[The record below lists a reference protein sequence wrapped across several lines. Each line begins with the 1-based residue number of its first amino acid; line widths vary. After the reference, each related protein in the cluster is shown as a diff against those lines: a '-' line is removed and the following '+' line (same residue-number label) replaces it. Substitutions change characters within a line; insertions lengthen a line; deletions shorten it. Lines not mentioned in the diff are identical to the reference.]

1 MDALIER
8 CVVRVQHCERNIM
21 SVDGGA
27 QLDQELTP
35 EQIRRAIEALNEY
48 LAAPPTTD
56 GRTRLESDDELNRQR
71 VEIIKNEILP
81 LLGRYLAEEITMP
94 EFKRKVDGT
103 NKQNELWGFRG
114 IKGQMFFN
122 MVVKVADGLVECDR
136 ALKAAI
142 KVPNDEEMAS
152 SRINAFSSYVK
163 RIGDHHVELGGT
175 KHGVPKLGSVPFFL
189 SYFWQIQQRDIWPVF
204 YTSSVN
210 AMTDMNLWRPTADL
224 ATDYVMYKHI
234 YEELAR
240 IFSKETKRDFGLYD
254 VEHVFWF
261 KSGKPYVP
269 EGPTVVAT
277 TPEKQPSAAKS
288 DVRACALNRLPE
300 SYVPPVVAILPS
312 MAANEPGLDEAAKE
326 SGTSL
331 VRAFEKSINAAFTIL
346 GYETKLLGQGKGRV
360 PDGQALALD
369 DSYAILWDAKVRSD
383 SYNMGTDDRTIKEY
397 IVTQNRELKK
407 RRGLRN
413 IYYLVISSHFADD
426 YDDAIRSLKMETDVN
441 EVCLVEADALVV
453 MVDAKLRAQN
463 QVTLGPDG
471 LQRLF
476 SVSGIL
482 SAQTVQQTLD

>member
-1 MDALIER
+1 MA
-8 CVVRVQHCERNIM
+8 
-21 SVDGGA
+21 
-27 QLDQELTP
+27 QELTP
-35 EQIRRAIEALNEY
+35 DQIRRAIEALNEY
-48 LAAPPTTD
+48 LAAPPTAD
-56 GRTRLESDDELNRQR
+56 GRTRLESDDEWDRQR
-71 VEIIKNEILP
+71 VEIIENEILP
-81 LLGRYLAEEITMP
+81 LLDRYLAEEITMP
-94 EFKRKVDGT
+94 EFKRKVDGI

-122 MVVKVADGLVECDR
+122 MVVKIADDEAEFDR
-136 ALKAAI
+136 ELKAAI
-142 KVPNDEEMAS
+142 KVPNDEKMAS
-152 SRINAFSSYVK
+152 NRINAFSSFIK
-163 RIGDHHVELGGT
+163 RIGDHHVELGRT

-210 AMTDMNLWRPTADL
+210 GMTDMNLWRPTADL

-234 YEELAR
+234 HEELAR
-240 IFSKETKRDFGLYD
+240 IFSKETTRDFELYG

-269 EGPTVVAT
+269 ERPTVVVAT
-277 TPEKQPSAAKS
+277 PAKQPSAAKS
-288 DVRACALNRLPE
+288 DIGARALNRLPE

-312 MAANEPGLDEAAKE
+312 MAANEPGLDEMAKE

-331 VRAFEKSINAAFTIL
+331 VRAFEKGINAAFKIL
-346 GYETKLLGQGKGRV
+346 GYETKLLGQGQGRV
-360 PDGQALALD
+360 PDGQALAVD

-383 SYNMGTDDRTIKEY
+383 SYSMGTDDRTIKEY
-397 IVTQNRELKK
+397 IVTQSRELKR
-407 RRGLRN
+407 RRGFRN
-413 IYYLVISSHFADD
+413 IYYFVISSEFADD
-426 YDDAIRSLKMETDVN
+426 YDEAIRSLKMETDVN

-453 MVDAKLRAQN
+453 MVDAKMRAPN

-482 SAQTVQQTLD
+482 SAKAVQELLV